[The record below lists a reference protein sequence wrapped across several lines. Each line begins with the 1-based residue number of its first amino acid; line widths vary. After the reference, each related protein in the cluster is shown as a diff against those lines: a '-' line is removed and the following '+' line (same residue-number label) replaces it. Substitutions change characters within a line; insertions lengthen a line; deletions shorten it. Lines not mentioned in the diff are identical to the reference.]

1 MFEILSKSPV
11 FRGLPAPEIEL
22 LFNQINYSIKKYAKN
37 EIVALRDE
45 KCESL
50 MILLKG
56 SVKGEML
63 DFSGKVIKIEDIQAP
78 RPLASAFLFGE
89 KNKFPVDIVTLEE
102 IELLIISKQSVVKLL
117 QNSTIVL
124 RNFMDAISNRS
135 QFLSAKLWF
144 LSFKTIREKMTQYLL
159 ELSKP
164 DKSRITLPKS
174 QQELAEYFGVTRPSF
189 ARVISDMEKE
199 GLIETQRRDIL
210 IKDRARL
217 IKILN

>member
-11 FRGLPAPEIEL
+11 FKGLTAIEIEL
-22 LFNQINYSIKKYAKN
+22 LFSQIKYSIKKYAKN

-56 SVKGEML
+56 TVKGEML

-78 RPLASAFLFGE
+78 RPLASAFLFGQ
-89 KNKFPVDIVTLEE
+89 KNEFPVDIVT
-102 IELLIISKQSVVKLL
+102 IEDIQLLIVPKLSVVKLL
-117 QNSTIVL
+117 QSNAIIL
-124 RNFMDAISNRS
+124 QNFLDAISNRS

-144 LSFKTIREKMTQYLL
+144 LSFKTIREKMAQYLL

-164 DKSRITLPKS
+164 DKTRVTLPKS

-199 GLIETQRRDIL
+199 GIIETQRRDII
-210 IKDRARL
+210 IKDRLRL